1 MTSQCGPQRPNL
13 NETKMRRRTDVAC
26 RVGMAYEMVSDH
38 LQLIDL
44 DPRLLLIQ
52 GTRMSS

>member
-1 MTSQCGPQRPNL
+1 MTSQCGPQRPDL

-44 DPRLLLIQ
+44 DLRLLLIQ